1 MAVRQVLLWP
11 DPRLT
16 QVCAPVEAGVDLTAL
31 AADMLDTMYDA
42 NGRGL
47 AGPQIG
53 VMQRIFVMD
62 ITWKE
67 GLRAPQVLIN
77 PEIVAVS
84 EVHVGG
90 EEGCLSIPDTPLEV
104 TRPAEVTMRWR
115 DMDGLQQ
122 ERRMTGFEAKC
133 AQHELDHLN
142 GKVIFDHLPED
153 ERRRYEAAYLE
164 AQQ

>member
-16 QVCAPVEAGVDLTAL
+16 QVCAPVEAAEDLTAL
-31 AADMLDTMYDA
+31 AADMLDTMYAA

-77 PEIVAVS
+77 PEIVAMS
-84 EVHVGG
+84 EEHVGG

-115 DMDGLQQ
+115 DLDGQQQ

-142 GKVIFDHLPED
+142 GRVIFDHLSDD
-153 ERRRYEAAYLE
+153 ERRRHEAAYLE

>member
-1 MAVRQVLLWP
+1 MAVRQLLQWP
-11 DPRLT
+11 DPRLM
-16 QVCAPVEAGVDLTAL
+16 QVCAPIEVGADLTTL

-67 GLRAPQVLIN
+67 ARRAPQVLIN

-84 EVHVGG
+84 EAHVGG

-104 TRPAEVTMRWR
+104 ARPAEVTMRWR
-115 DMDGLQQ
+115 DLDGLRQ

-142 GKVIFDHLPED
+142 GKVIFDHLPDD
-153 ERRRYEAAYLE
+153 ERRRREAAYLE